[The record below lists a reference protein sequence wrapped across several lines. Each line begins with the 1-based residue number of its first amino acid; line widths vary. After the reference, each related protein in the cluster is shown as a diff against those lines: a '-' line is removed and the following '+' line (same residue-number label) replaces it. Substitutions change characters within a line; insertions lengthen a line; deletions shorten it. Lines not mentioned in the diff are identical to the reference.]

1 MFTIIEIH
9 MIFNS
14 FIILMYANL
23 LVLVELEEL
32 EQQLCHGDAF
42 RKELLQGGDG
52 DGQEQ
57 QQEQQVKAE
66 IHSHSHYYLVQVIS

>member
-1 MFTIIEIH
+1 
-9 MIFNS
+9 
-14 FIILMYANL
+14 MYANL

-66 IHSHSHYYLVQVIS
+66 IHSHSHYYLVQVWLWLWWFPNRVKDTQI